1 MYRLTH
7 SQRLILIL
15 CLITSVGRFALDS
28 YLPSLPAIE
37 KDFAIPVV
45 LAEWTLTFYLFGF
58 GLSQLIYGPL
68 SDRYGRRN
76 ILLLSFVILILG
88 NLFCAMTTSID
99 NLITSR
105 FIAGLGGG
113 ASGVLNRAIASDY
126 FKGPAFAKAWSY
138 TTTTLVFTLIF
149 APMVGAYA
157 QAYSGWRG
165 SFVVTAVY
173 VAIIFLLV
181 AKFLPESNQQL
192 NQHALKPKMIWKNYK
207 TLFMHRSFLLNTL
220 CYSLSFSGLIVYFQ
234 SMPFLLINQ
243 LGLTYHSYI
252 ISAVITALSYLLG
265 GFIVNRYVHKLGIK
279 TLLFNGIV
287 LMIISGITLLLSAL
301 IFPTHLILIIIPAVL
316 YVIGTRIIIPN
327 ATAGALKEF
336 PSMNGSA
343 SALIGSLQMI
353 SAGIISFIV
362 SIADYKITL
371 ELGFTF
377 GSLGLIAMG
386 CFLCLPKTEEIVSM
400 DLASS

>member
-1 MYRLTH
+1 MQNLTN

-37 KDFAIPVV
+37 KNFAVPVV
-45 LAEWTLTFYLFGF
+45 LAEWTLTFYLLGF

-68 SDRYGRRN
+68 SDRYGRKK
-76 ILLLSFVILILG
+76 ILLISFVILIFG
-88 NLFCAMTTSID
+88 NLLCAMASSID
-99 NLITSR
+99 GLISSR

-113 ASGVLNRAIASDY
+113 ASGVLNRAIASDH

-149 APMVGAYA
+149 APIVGAYA
-157 QAYSGWRG
+157 EAYSGWRG

-173 VAIIFLLV
+173 VGIILLLV
-181 AKFLPESNQQL
+181 TKFLPESNQQL
-192 NQHALKPKMIWKNYK
+192 NYQALQPKMIWKNYQ
-207 TLFMHRSFLLNTL
+207 TIAMHRSFLLNTL
-220 CYSLSFSGLIVYFQ
+220 CYTLSFAGLIIYFQ
-234 SMPFLLINQ
+234 SMPFLLMNT
-243 LGLTYHSYI
+243 LALSYDSYI
-252 ISAVITALSYLLG
+252 LLTVITALSYLLG

-279 TLLFNGIV
+279 TMLFNGIV
-287 LMIISGITLLLSAL
+287 LMIISGTTLVLTSLLFSTQLITL
-301 IFPTHLILIIIPAVL
+301 ILPAIT

-336 PSMNGSA
+336 PTMNGSA

-353 SAGIISFIV
+353 GAGIISFIV
-362 SIADYKITL
+362 SVIDYPIIL
-371 ELGFTF
+371 ELGVTF
-377 GSLGLIAMG
+377 SLLGLIAMG
-386 CFLCLPKTEEIVSM
+386 CFLYLPKQTTVIARLQGV
-400 DLASS
+400 